1 MKAGTLSV
9 SKTFLKCSD
18 KFEGLEIKIL
28 LWKISLSSNNE
39 TVILRFRNKF
49 LLIFTILVYICKKKS
64 SNNLQDGK

>member
-1 MKAGTLSV
+1 MKADTLSV

-39 TVILRFRNKF
+39 TVILR
-49 LLIFTILVYICKKKS
+49 KKS
-64 SNNLQDGK
+64 INNLQDGK